1 VNARSKR
8 FLSWTIFVATC
19 MGLVIQGWFVW
30 LLRASPAW
38 NGWGGSGSTL
48 ENLLFFAM
56 ILSFSVTGLLIA
68 TRRPQNPLG
77 WLLLTIGAAWA
88 LSTGTYGQYSMLVQ
102 PLPFGRWALGFDQW
116 TWVPA
121 VGLIGTYTILLFPD
135 GHLPSP
141 RWRWLWRLTLVTL
154 VLSSI
159 AVLFSEGQID
169 VTRTLSVDN
178 PFEIHVLAPVLGFL
192 ALMIA
197 LIPICMVASAV
208 SLVMRFRRSVGI
220 ERQQIKWLA
229 CAAGLIVTL
238 YLLVMI
244 ASLTY
249 SIANVPQPRW
259 LDTAQIYTLFSF
271 ALIPISIGF
280 AVLRYRL
287 WDIDIVISKTV
298 VFGLLVGFITAVYV
312 AVVVGLG
319 AVLGDAN
326 NPALSI
332 AATALVALLFGPVR
346 ERVRRFANRLVYG
359 KRATPYEVMSG
370 FAHRVSGSLSVDQV
384 LPEMAEVAARGVGA
398 QGVRVRVTLPGGAE
412 RARAWPEDSEGP
424 FDRSLDVS
432 YQGDVIG
439 AIGVAMPA
447 GETLR
452 PDAERL
458 LADLAAQAGLALHN
472 VRLTEE
478 LAIRAGELAVQAEGL
493 RISRER
499 LVTARDAQRRGLE
512 RDIREGPERQ
522 LQEIRGGLNT
532 VVVDEPAV
540 AEERLDA
547 LTARANDTLDGLR
560 DLARGI
566 FPPLLADK
574 GVVAALEAHIRK
586 VGANAQVHATPAFTA
601 DRFDADVEACLYFC
615 SLQAIQNVLR
625 HAGNAACTVALDADP
640 AAIRFALS
648 DRGAGFDPANTP
660 RGMGIDI
667 MQDRIDALEGELV
680 VTSAPG
686 VGTTIEGTVP
696 LSRRRVAAS

>member
-1 VNARSKR
+1 VSVRGKR
-8 FLSWTIFVATC
+8 AIAWTVFVLGILFLIA
-19 MGLVIQGWFVW
+19 QGWFEYQLRFQPDAADWTTQGW
-30 LLRASPAW
+30 LQ
-38 NGWGGSGSTL
+38 STL
-48 ENLLFFAM
+48 FVTM
-56 ILSFSVTGLLIA
+56 ILTFSTTGLILA
-68 TRRPQNPLG
+68 TRRPENALG
-77 WLLLTIGAAWA
+77 WLLLAVGAI
-88 LSTGTYGQYSMLVQ
+88 LSISTGAYGRYSVLVE
-102 PLPFGRWALGFDQW
+102 PLPFGRPALALDQW

-121 VGLIGTYTILLFPD
+121 IGLMGTYTILLFPD
-135 GHLPSP
+135 GHLPSR
-141 RWRWLWRLTLVTL
+141 RWRWLGWLAFTTIVMA
-154 VLSSI
+154 SASI
-159 AVLFSEGQID
+159 LFADSPIKASPTVEIA
-169 VTRTLSVDN
+169 N
-178 PFEIHVLAPVLGFL
+178 PFAIHSLGAVFSALQFTIVLL
-192 ALMIA
+192 
-197 LIPICMVASAV
+197 PICLVASAV
-208 SLVMRFRRSVGI
+208 ALVMRFRRSHGV
-220 ERQQIKWLA
+220 ERQQMKWLA
-229 CAAGLIVTL
+229 FAGSVIAGL
-238 YLLVMI
+238 YLVVMI
-244 ASLTY
+244 LGVFVVTET
-249 SIANVPQPRW
+249 PQPAW
-259 LDTAQIYTLFSF
+259 LGNLQVLALFSF

-287 WDIDIVISKTV
+287 WDIDVVISKTV
-298 VFGLLVGFITAVYV
+298 VFGLLVGFITVVYV
-312 AVVVGLG
+312 AVVVGIGTL
-319 AVLGDAN
+319 LGDAN

-359 KRATPYEVMSG
+359 KRATPYEVMAG
-370 FAHRVSGSLSVDQV
+370 FAHRVSGSISVDQV

-398 QGVRVRVTLPGGAE
+398 RAARVRVTLPRAAE
-412 RARAWPEDSEGP
+412 RARTWPEDTDGP
-424 FDRSLDVS
+424 FDRSLDVA

-439 AIGVAMPA
+439 AIEVAMPA
-447 GETLR
+447 GEPLR

-458 LADLAAQAGLALHN
+458 LDDLAAQAGLALHN

-478 LAIRAGELAVQAEGL
+478 LAIRAGELAAQAEGL

-522 LQEIRGGLNT
+522 LQEIRSDLQT
-532 VVVDEPAV
+532 VTVEEPR

-547 LTARANDTLDGLR
+547 LTARANETLEGLR

-566 FPPLLADK
+566 FPPLLADQ

-586 VGANAQVHATPAFTA
+586 VGANAKVHATPEFTA

-625 HAGNAACTVALDADP
+625 HAGNAVCTVELDADGSV
-640 AAIRFALS
+640 IRFALS
-648 DRGAGFDPANTP
+648 DRGAGFDPATTP

-686 VGTTIEGTVP
+686 AGTTIEGTVP